1 VTEPDLTPQQF
12 ADLTMALARLIFDN
26 DDPGRDR
33 LDRVHGRLRPASRG
47 LVGRPRAPRGTV
59 VSEADEG
66 EAA

>member
-1 VTEPDLTPQQF
+1 MTEPDLTRQQL
-12 ADLTMALARLIFDN
+12 ADLSIALARVIFDV

-33 LDRVHGRLRPASRG
+33 LDRVRGRLRPASRG